1 MTTPDESGPQK
12 PCLVCGL
19 FIPAAAKV
27 CTHCDRAQ
35 NPWIRGITRLSMV
48 GAALAAL
55 IPLAN
60 GAWSLRTIAMGQHR
74 ADIRVRAVACGPD
87 GVTVAVMNF
96 GRGPAVVTKPGFSV
110 DGPHAGDAS
119 KISLRMDSEAKIIAA
134 SEVQNVTLT
143 GWLGKLSTDLPR
155 TTSPGSCTFRT
166 TLTVEDVDSVS
177 QREAQCSCPG
187 I

>member
-1 MTTPDESGPQK
+1 
-12 PCLVCGL
+12 
-19 FIPAAAKV
+19 
-27 CTHCDRAQ
+27 
-35 NPWIRGITRLSMV
+35 
-48 GAALAAL
+48 
-55 IPLAN
+55 
-60 GAWSLRTIAMGQHR
+60 
-74 ADIRVRAVACGPD
+74 
-87 GVTVAVMNF
+87 
-96 GRGPAVVTKPGFSV
+96 
-110 DGPHAGDAS
+110 
-119 KISLRMDSEAKIIAA
+119 MDSEAKIIAA